1 MASIDQYKHRL
12 LGFINCPSDYEIVDN
27 NPTRDIAVYE
37 LLEDIPKDET
47 DLDGKIGDILV
58 GGGSGE
64 VPAFRISIPGALDFF
79 VFERDVDFD
88 DHEDVFKAFWTPTES
103 FKLCDGFR
111 KTGWD
116 ARRPIEFWLA
126 ENICLILINEV
137 DNFKKQ
143 NERQRRKS
151 ELKWRT

>member
-47 DLDGKIGDILV
+47 DFDGKIGDIIV

-64 VPAFRISIPGALDFF
+64 VSAFRISIPGALDFF
-79 VFERDVDFD
+79 VYERDVDFD
-88 DHEDVFKAFWTPTES
+88 DYEDDLKPFGDLLSLSNFVMVSERLGGTQDGRSS
-103 FKLCDGFR
+103 F
-111 KTGWD
+111 GW
-116 ARRPIEFWLA
+116 
-126 ENICLILINEV
+126 
-137 DNFKKQ
+137 
-143 NERQRRKS
+143 QRTS
-151 ELKWRT
+151 A